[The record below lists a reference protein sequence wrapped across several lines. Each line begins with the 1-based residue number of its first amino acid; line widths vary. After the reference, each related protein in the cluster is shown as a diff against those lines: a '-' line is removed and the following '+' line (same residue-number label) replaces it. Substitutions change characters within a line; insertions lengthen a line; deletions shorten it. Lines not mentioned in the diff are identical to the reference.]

1 MIFFKK
7 GNFLVSSVIFGC
19 LFLSGCIVSEISSE
33 PEPVH
38 IKILHPE
45 IEKIDVLFRHRRFYF
60 SFSSQNGKFSYIV
73 PAMDG
78 GFTNFLGIK
87 FNVHDPYEYENI
99 IVQYEGQELKKLS
112 LNDVYA
118 LDSYQLDSLNIY
130 ILDLQ

>member
-1 MIFFKK
+1 M
-7 GNFLVSSVIFGC
+7 SSVIFGC